1 MTRDAA
7 VDLIARCLRNIA
19 PEVELDQVE
28 PSEPLA
34 DELDLD
40 SMDLLNFHGRLADS
54 LGIAIPDSAAPK
66 LATLE
71 GLLAWLAAHVP

>member
-40 SMDLLNFHGRLADS
+40 SMDLISLYEALHEATGLELPESDYNTLDGAVGYLTARL
-54 LGIAIPDSAAPK
+54 P
-66 LATLE
+66 
-71 GLLAWLAAHVP
+71 

>member
-40 SMDLLNFHGRLADS
+40 SMDLISLYEALHEATGLELPESDYNQFNTLDGAVGYLTARL
-54 LGIAIPDSAAPK
+54 P
-66 LATLE
+66 
-71 GLLAWLAAHVP
+71 

>member
-40 SMDLLNFHGRLADS
+40 SMDLISLYEALHEATGLELPESDYDQLNTLDGAVGYLTARL
-54 LGIAIPDSAAPK
+54 P
-66 LATLE
+66 
-71 GLLAWLAAHVP
+71 